1 MPSYRR
7 QVARAWHTLRSVTS
21 RPGDMPFSFDAFT
34 GWYESLRR
42 GALEPARQTFCRI
55 LTEEIARVEVEFGPG
70 RFRQPHSRVKD
81 SVRLW
86 AKMHLPKY
94 RDRVS
99 SLAAIPE
106 VVDDLVGVRVVCTN
120 KSDVEKI
127 RSVVDR
133 WACLS
138 ADTSDSKFGVAVES
152 GSQRDYILEPKAS
165 GYRAYHLNLLT
176 NVPQIGGMVTVR
188 GELQI
193 RTLLQD
199 GWGELTHE
207 DTYKP
212 GQEVPRLVS
221 LLSLRMGELLATVD
235 DIAEDIQGDL
245 ARLSEEAVT
254 DAPPLSGEPA
264 IESPSEPE
272 VSAEIVVAEAAR
284 LVSLLERPT
293 PLAQISNQL
302 RATFGPQVS
311 ANWRGPGN
319 FKNFLVEAVPGINIV
334 PKGPSYIIPPG
345 LEPDESWPRILRD

>member
-1 MPSYRR
+1 
-7 QVARAWHTLRSVTS
+7 
-21 RPGDMPFSFDAFT
+21 MPFSFDAFT
-34 GWYESLRR
+34 VWYEGLRR

-55 LTEEIARVEVEFGPG
+55 LTEEIGRVEVEFGPG
-70 RFRQPHSRVKD
+70 RYRQPHSRVKD

-86 AKMHLPKY
+86 AKMHLPRY
-94 RDRVS
+94 RDLVP

-106 VVDDLVGVRVVCTN
+106 VVDDIVGVRVVCTN

-127 RSVVDR
+127 RNVVDS
-133 WACLS
+133 WVCLS
-138 ADTSDSKFGVAVES
+138 ADTVDTNFGVAVEA

-176 NVPQIGGMVTVR
+176 SVPQVGGMVTVR

-212 GQEVPRLVS
+212 GQDVPGLVS

-235 DIAEDIQGDL
+235 DIAEDIQSDL

-254 DAPPLSGEPA
+254 DTPLLSVDPAPA
-264 IESPSEPE
+264 RPSDPM
-272 VSAEIVVAEAAR
+272 VSTEIVVAEAAR

-293 PLAQISNQL
+293 PLAHISNQL
-302 RATFGPQVS
+302 RATFGPEVS
-311 ANWRGPGN
+311 DGWRGPGN
-319 FKNFLVEAVPGINIV
+319 FKNFLREAVPAINID

>member
-1 MPSYRR
+1 
-7 QVARAWHTLRSVTS
+7 
-21 RPGDMPFSFDAFT
+21 MPFSFDAFT
-34 GWYESLRR
+34 AWYESLRR

-55 LTEEIARVEVEFGPG
+55 LTEEIGRVEVEFGPG
-70 RFRQPHSRVKD
+70 RYRQPHSRVKD

-94 RDRVS
+94 RDLVPA
-99 SLAAIPE
+99 LEAIPT

-127 RSVVDR
+127 RNVVDG

-138 ADTSDSKFGVAVES
+138 ANTSDTNFGVAVES
-152 GSQRDYILEPKAS
+152 GSQRDYIVKPKAS

-176 NVPQIGGMVTVR
+176 SVPQVGGMVTVR

-212 GQEVPRLVS
+212 GQGVPRLVS

-245 ARLSEEAVT
+245 SRLSEEAVT
-254 DAPPLSGEPA
+254 DTLLVPDEPVLTGRSDA
-264 IESPSEPE
+264 V
-272 VSAEIVVAEAAR
+272 VSTEIVVAEAAR

-311 ANWRGPGN
+311 DGWRGPGK
-319 FKNFLVEAVPGINIV
+319 FKNFLLEAVPGINIV

-345 LEPDESWPRILRD
+345 VEPDEGWPRILRD